1 MAQSP
6 KTAHAGGGVQTSA
19 LPSSSPSPY
28 VPPHFLRR
36 KAREIVLRAALRG
49 RISWCVALPLLE
61 QIGGQSG
68 GQS

>member
-1 MAQSP
+1 MAHGP
-6 KTAHAGGGVQTSA
+6 KTAHAGGTLRIPAQS
-19 LPSSSPSPY
+19 SSSPSSY

-49 RISWCVALPLLE
+49 RISWLVALPLLE

-68 GQS
+68 SQS

>member
-1 MAQSP
+1 MAESP
-6 KTAHAGGGVQTSA
+6 KTARTGGTLRLTAQPSTS
-19 LPSSSPSPY
+19 PSSY

-68 GQS
+68 SQS

>member
-1 MAQSP
+1 MAQGP
-6 KTAHAGGGVQTSA
+6 KSAHAGGTLRLPAQ
-19 LPSSSPSPY
+19 PSSSPSSY
-28 VPPHFLRR
+28 VPPHFLCR

-61 QIGGQSG
+61 QIGGQGG

>member
-1 MAQSP
+1 MAQGP
-6 KTAHAGGGVQTSA
+6 KTAHAGGSVQTSA
-19 LPSSSPSPY
+19 QPLSSY

-49 RISWCVALPLLE
+49 RISWLVALPLLE

-68 GQS
+68 SQS